1 MISSLII
8 WIINISIWLIEWSII
23 VKYNTFRCEPI
34 FYISFLGFL
43 LISTFQFINEW
54 VEEDKMNGKNEKI
67 VSELNGKEHIK
78 TMVTIGS
85 SVLLSL
91 SILASLP
98 ILKNAYS
105 PFLTF
110 RFHLAALMAFLWI
123 VFGVFWTLSSESQT
137 QLLNLKLIRKLK
149 AASLMHALGW
159 AGTAAI
165 MLINSLKL
173 LNGTP

>member
-1 MISSLII
+1 MVSSLVI
-8 WIINISIWLIEWSII
+8 WIINISIWLLEWSII
-23 VKYNTFRCEPI
+23 VKYNTFRYEPI

-54 VEEDKMNGKNEKI
+54 VEEEKINGKSEKI
-67 VSELNGKEHIK
+67 VSELNGKDHVK
-78 TMVTIGS
+78 TMITIGS

-98 ILKNAYS
+98 ILKDSYS

-110 RFHLAALMAFLWI
+110 RFHLAALMSFLWI
-123 VFGVFWTLSSESQT
+123 VFGVFWTLSSESQF
-137 QLLNLKLIRKLK
+137 QLLSIKLIRKLK
-149 AASLMHALGW
+149 SASLLHALGW